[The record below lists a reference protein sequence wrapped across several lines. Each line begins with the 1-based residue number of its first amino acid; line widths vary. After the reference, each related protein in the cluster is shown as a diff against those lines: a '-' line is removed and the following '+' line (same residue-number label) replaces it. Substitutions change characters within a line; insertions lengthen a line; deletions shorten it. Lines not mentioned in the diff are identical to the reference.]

1 MDELPEDICY
11 LIEVYIVFSLLIH
24 HRFDTHGLIR
34 ISFWEIVRIGLF
46 ELLAKREG
54 FLFTNNILLT
64 IHLIPKLISVIR
76 EYWLGHFS

>member
-34 ISFWEIVRIGLF
+34 ISF
-46 ELLAKREG
+46 
-54 FLFTNNILLT
+54 
-64 IHLIPKLISVIR
+64 
-76 EYWLGHFS
+76 